1 MMQKTIKSGK
11 PGEIF
16 YKAIGN
22 IEVLQIIEITEGY
35 SSGSYKDENANTIR
49 CWDFTN
55 EKEINLDSRSVFAER
70 FYWDMGN
77 KYIEKTIGFND
88 RRAHIISRL
97 FEEPNEF

>member
-1 MMQKTIKSGK
+1 MQKRIVSGK

-16 YKAIGN
+16 YKAIDN

-35 SSGSYKDENANTIR
+35 GSGLYRDINANTIR

-77 KYIEKTIGFND
+77 EYIEKTIGFND
-88 RRAHIISRL
+88 RRAHIIIRL
-97 FEEPNEF
+97 FDEF